1 MVWSLLN
8 FTSILFL
15 SSNFIYGPEDIEW
28 NHRNTIVFPSL
39 CVVAGVLAGLLG
51 IGGGVVKGPLMLEMG
66 VNPLV
71 ASATSATMIF
81 FTSLCA
87 ISSYVVLEP
96 IMWDYTIFAFLLGL
110 ATTYFGHELGMYF
123 VRRYNRLS
131 LITLSIGAVV
141 AISAILMTAEQMI
154 MMRA

>member
-1 MVWSLLN
+1 M
-8 FTSILFL
+8 
-15 SSNFIYGPEDIEW
+15 
-28 NHRNTIVFPSL
+28 
-39 CVVAGVLAGLLG
+39 AGLLG

-71 ASATSATMIF
+71 AAATSATMIF

-110 ATTYFGHELGMYF
+110 ATTYFGQELGMYF
-123 VRRYNRLS
+123 VRRYNRRS